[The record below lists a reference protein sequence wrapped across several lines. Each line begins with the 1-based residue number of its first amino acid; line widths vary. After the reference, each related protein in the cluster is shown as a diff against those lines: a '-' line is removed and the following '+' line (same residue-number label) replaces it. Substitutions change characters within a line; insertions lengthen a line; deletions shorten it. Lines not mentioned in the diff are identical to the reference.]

1 MSTETLARVF
11 HDTIVMERTYRAS
24 PARVFAAWKS
34 VEARQRW
41 SGPSP
46 DVDFVYEQH
55 DFRVGGL
62 DIARCGAPGDLRYC
76 AEVRYMEITPDARI
90 VFSERVTEADIPRAA
105 ALIDVSMEAQRRRDA
120 DGADHARCSVR
131 HARDAAGLSRWL
143 DAVARQSRE
152 RILRTRHGSTSP

>member
-11 HDTIVMERTYRAS
+11 HDTIVMERTFRAS

-41 SGPSP
+41 SKPSP
-46 DVDFVYEQH
+46 DVDFVYDQH

-105 ALIDVSMEAQRRRDA
+105 ALIDVSMEARGAETRMVLTMHVAAFDTPDMLQGYRDGWTPSLHNLA
-120 DGADHARCSVR
+120 N
-131 HARDAAGLSRWL
+131 
-143 DAVARQSRE
+143 E
-152 RILRTRHGSTSP
+152 F